1 MVYRKIC
8 SAPTGDNYTQ
18 THYQLFFNHSFSN
31 RWSFNTAAFLSRG
44 KGYYEEYKSAQSFAD
59 YGLPNMTPGG
69 PITAT
74 TDLVRQR
81 WLDNYFYG
89 QIASLQYKDNTDELT
104 FGGGWTK
111 YDGKHYGTIPWL
123 QTGTVS
129 KDYRYYDYPATKTDA
144 NLYTKWQH
152 QFATHWTGFADLQ
165 YRHVNHNMN
174 GFEGNPTLHVNRSF
188 DFINPKAGITYQKN
202 ELQAYFSYALGNKE
216 PNRDDFQA
224 SPVSQPKAET
234 LHDLELGIE
243 KKNASYHIG
252 ANVYY
257 MYYYNQLVQTG
268 QINDVGSYTR
278 KNVPHSYRL
287 GIELQAGAVL
297 DTWINISGNLTL
309 SRNKVASYIEYIDNY
324 DTGDQNAVA
333 HKNTDISFSP
343 SVIGGMTINI
353 LPANNIEL
361 SLVSKY
367 VGKQYMDNSQN
378 ETRKLN
384 RYFVQDMRASWTI
397 KHVLFSEWRIVGQI
411 NNVFNK
417 KYEPNGYTY
426 SYISGGILTND
437 NGYYPMAGTSYM
449 VGVNI
454 KF

>member
-1 MVYRKIC
+1 
-8 SAPTGDNYTQ
+8 
-18 THYQLFFNHSFSN
+18 
-31 RWSFNTAAFLSRG
+31 
-44 KGYYEEYKSAQSFAD
+44 
-59 YGLPNMTPGG
+59 
-69 PITAT
+69 
-74 TDLVRQR
+74 
-81 WLDNYFYG
+81 
-89 QIASLQYKDNTDELT
+89 
-104 FGGGWTK
+104 
-111 YDGKHYGTIPWL
+111 
-123 QTGTVS
+123 
-129 KDYRYYDYPATKTDA
+129 
-144 NLYTKWQH
+144 
-152 QFATHWTGFADLQ
+152 
-165 YRHVNHNMN
+165 
-174 GFEGNPTLHVNRSF
+174 
-188 DFINPKAGITYQKN
+188 
-202 ELQAYFSYALGNKE
+202 
-216 PNRDDFQA
+216 
-224 SPVSQPKAET
+224 
-234 LHDLELGIE
+234 
-243 KKNASYHIG
+243 
-252 ANVYY
+252 
-257 MYYYNQLVQTG
+257 
-268 QINDVGSYTR
+268 
-278 KNVPHSYRL
+278 
-287 GIELQAGAVL
+287 VL